1 MEFLLNSSPS
11 HPSVELDLPAVEKI
25 VVYVIYLQITI
36 YKWWVSHHRQ
46 TCVLRNKEKWRI

>member
-25 VVYVIYLQITI
+25 VVYVIYLQITT

-46 TCVLRNKEKWRI
+46 TCAKK